1 MNIQTLFSEAESKL
15 ICGWSE
21 SRIVDFVFQNANNDS
36 QAEKILN
43 KLFI

>member
-1 MNIQTLFSEAESKL
+1 MNIQTLFSEAEAKL

-43 KLFI
+43 KLFN